1 MPSLETPGGKTVPI
15 DVDAVNKAF
24 DQTMNDDPPEKDAP
38 PKRPADP
45 PAEERPKRTRQRR
58 TREPKAEKSRTTAGA
73 SKPLT
78 DEQRAEGV
86 KGIYQVF
93 AGLALM
99 YGKGTGNPAFEADA
113 MTLIRDADD
122 TAAAVVS
129 VAQTDAQFAARLD
142 KVCGAGP
149 YAAVIVV
156 ITNTTLQIARNH
168 RPTLQLPGTVDPM
181 ELLTDPDANAAPV
194 A

>member
-15 DVDAVNKAF
+15 DADAVNKAF
-24 DQTMNDDPPEKDAP
+24 DQTMNDDPPDQDAP
-38 PKRPADP
+38 PRRPADP
-45 PAEERPKRTRQRR
+45 PADEKPKRTRARR
-58 TREPKAEKSRTTAGA
+58 PREPKAEKSRTTAA
-73 SKPLT
+73 APRTLT

-99 YGKGTGNPAFEADA
+99 YGKGTGNPAYEADA

-122 TAAAVVS
+122 TAVAVVS
-129 VAQTDAQFAARLD
+129 VAQADPQFAARLD

-156 ITNTTLQIARNH
+156 LTNTTLQIARNH
-168 RPTLQLPGTVDPM
+168 RPTMQLPGTVDPM
-181 ELLTDPDANAAPV
+181 ELLTNPDADAAPV